1 LPKSPPH
8 GGRHATI
15 ARLVWEGIR
24 ENKGIGSGGEDL
36 FQDPDREEKAA
47 FTASWISETA
57 VKPVAPMP
65 DPAPFSPRGSMSSRG
80 PITLSKL
87 EGGRLKGRLRRFQ
100 NPEIDYAAR
109 HLCEEVNEMK
119 PVTLDKYRFP
129 LHFRVS

>member
-1 LPKSPPH
+1 
-8 GGRHATI
+8 
-15 ARLVWEGIR
+15 
-24 ENKGIGSGGEDL
+24 
-36 FQDPDREEKAA
+36 
-47 FTASWISETA
+47 
-57 VKPVAPMP
+57 
-65 DPAPFSPRGSMSSRG
+65 MSSRG